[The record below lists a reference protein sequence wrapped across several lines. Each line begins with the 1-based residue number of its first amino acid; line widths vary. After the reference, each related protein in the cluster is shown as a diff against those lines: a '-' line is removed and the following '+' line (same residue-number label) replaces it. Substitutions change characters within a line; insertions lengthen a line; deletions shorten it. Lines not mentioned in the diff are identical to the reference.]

1 MERDGSAN
9 VRWLYDAT
17 VGRSFTAWYG
27 CMMRLI
33 DERGLRDT
41 RREVLGEA
49 HGRVLDIG
57 TGTGSNLRL
66 FPTAVEELVLA
77 EPDAHMQS
85 VLRRRVSEM
94 DGRAIELVQAPAES
108 LPFEDSSFDCVTA
121 TMVICTMPDPK
132 CGLDEIARVLKPG
145 GSFLFLEHV
154 RSGNPRIARTQDR
167 LERSWRFI
175 ADGCH
180 CNRDSLA
187 MIEASRLTVQR
198 VNLGYMPLAPQF
210 IKPLIFGSAILV
222 P

>member
-1 MERDGSAN
+1 VS
-9 VRWLYDAT
+9 WLYDAT

-27 CMMRLI
+27 FMMRLV
-33 DERGLRDT
+33 DERGLRET

-49 HGRVLDIG
+49 HGRVLDVG
-57 TGTGSNLRL
+57 TGTGSNLPL
-66 FPTAVEELVLA
+66 FPAAVEELVLA

-85 VLRRRVSEM
+85 VLRRRVSDIGGM
-94 DGRAIELVQAPAES
+94 AIGLTQAPAES
-108 LPFEDSSFDCVTA
+108 LPFEDDSFDCVTA
-121 TMVICTMPDPK
+121 TMVICTMPDPRA
-132 CGLDEIARVLKPG
+132 GLDEIARVLKPG
-145 GSFLFLEHV
+145 GKLLFLEHV
-154 RSGNPRIARTQDR
+154 RSGNPRIARAQDR

-198 VNLGYMPLAPQF
+198 VTRGYMPLASQF
-210 IKPLIFGSAILV
+210 IKPLVFGSAILL